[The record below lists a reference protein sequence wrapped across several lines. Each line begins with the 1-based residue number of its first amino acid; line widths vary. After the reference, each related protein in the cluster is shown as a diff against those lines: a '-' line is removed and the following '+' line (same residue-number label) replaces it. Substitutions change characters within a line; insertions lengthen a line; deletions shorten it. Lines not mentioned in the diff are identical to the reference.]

1 MFHIILYNPEI
12 PPNTGNII
20 RLAANTGTQL
30 HLIRPLG
37 FNLSN
42 NSLKRAGL
50 DYKKDADFF
59 LHDSFDL
66 CLNSIKFNEIYAFTK
81 FAKKTFTKIKFKPA
95 PNKFAELAAHDA
107 IVNFSGSE
115 TSGLPDNIIDKI
127 KVTNKLRIPMIMNSR
142 SLNLSNSVAI
152 TVYEGLRQ
160 NKFENLV

>member
-81 FAKKTFTKIKFKPA
+81 FAEKTFTKIKFKR
-95 PNKFAELAAHDA
+95 NDCFL
-107 IVNFSGSE
+107 FGSE
-115 TSGLPDNIIDKI
+115 TSGLPDNILDKI

>member
-12 PPNTGNII
+12 PPNTGNIM

-81 FAKKTFTKIKFKPA
+81 FAKKTFTKIKFKR
-95 PNKFAELAAHDA
+95 NDCFL
-107 IVNFSGSE
+107 FGSE
-115 TSGLPDNIIDKI
+115 TSGLPHNILDKI
-127 KVTNKLRIPMIMNSR
+127 KVTNRLRIPMIMNSR

>member
-12 PPNTGNII
+12 PPNTGNIM
-20 RLAANTGTQL
+20 RLAANTSTQL

-81 FAKKTFTKIKFKPA
+81 FAKKTFTKIKFKR
-95 PNKFAELAAHDA
+95 NDCFL
-107 IVNFSGSE
+107 FGSE
-115 TSGLPDNIIDKI
+115 TSGLPDNILDKI

>member
-1 MFHIILYNPEI
+1 MFHIILYNPEV
-12 PPNTGNII
+12 PPNTGNIM

-30 HLIRPLG
+30 HLIKPIG

-42 NSLKRAGL
+42 NLLKRAGL

-66 CLNSIKFNEIYAFTK
+66 CLNSIKVNEIYAFTK
-81 FAKKTFTKIKFKPA
+81 FAEKTFTKIKFKR
-95 PNKFAELAAHDA
+95 NDCLLF
-107 IVNFSGSE
+107 GSE
-115 TSGLPDNIIDKI
+115 TSGLPDNILDKI

>member
-12 PPNTGNII
+12 PPNTGNIM

-37 FNLSN
+37 FNLSD

-50 DYKKDADFF
+50 DYKKNTDFF

-81 FAKKTFTKIKFKPA
+81 FAKKPFTKIKFKR
-95 PNKFAELAAHDA
+95 NDCFL
-107 IVNFSGSE
+107 FGSE
-115 TSGLPDNIIDKI
+115 TSGLPDNILDKI
-127 KVTNKLRIPMIMNSR
+127 KVTNKLRIPMIVNSR

>member
-12 PPNTGNII
+12 PPNTGNIM

-81 FAKKTFTKIKFKPA
+81 FAKKTFTKIKFKR
-95 PNKFAELAAHDA
+95 NDCFL
-107 IVNFSGSE
+107 FGSE
-115 TSGLPDNIIDKI
+115 TSGLPNNILDKI
-127 KVTNKLRIPMIMNSR
+127 KVKNKLRIPMILNSR

>member
-12 PPNTGNII
+12 PPNTGNIM

-81 FAKKTFTKIKFKPA
+81 FSKKTFTKIKFKR
-95 PNKFAELAAHDA
+95 NDCFL
-107 IVNFSGSE
+107 FGSE
-115 TSGLPDNIIDKI
+115 TSGLPDNILDKI

>member
-81 FAKKTFTKIKFKPA
+81 FAKKTFTKIKFKR
-95 PNKFAELAAHDA
+95 NDCFL
-107 IVNFSGSE
+107 FGSE
-115 TSGLPDNIIDKI
+115 TNGLPDNILDKI
-127 KVTNKLRIPMIMNSR
+127 KVTNKLRIPMIVNSR

>member
-12 PPNTGNII
+12 PPNTGNIM

-59 LHDSFDL
+59 LHDSFDI

-81 FAKKTFTKIKFKPA
+81 FAKKTFTKIKFKR
-95 PNKFAELAAHDA
+95 NDCFL
-107 IVNFSGSE
+107 FGSE
-115 TSGLPDNIIDKI
+115 TSGLPDNILDKI

>member
-12 PPNTGNII
+12 PPNTGNIM

-59 LHDSFDL
+59 LHDNFDL

-81 FAKKTFTKIKFKPA
+81 FAKKTFTKIKFKR
-95 PNKFAELAAHDA
+95 NDCFL
-107 IVNFSGSE
+107 FGSE
-115 TSGLPDNIIDKI
+115 TSGLPNKILDKI
-127 KVTNKLRIPMIMNSR
+127 KVTNRLRIPMIMNSR

>member
-12 PPNTGNII
+12 PPNTGNIM

-81 FAKKTFTKIKFKPA
+81 FAKKTFTKIKFKR
-95 PNKFAELAAHDA
+95 NDCFL
-107 IVNFSGSE
+107 FGSE
-115 TSGLPDNIIDKI
+115 TSGLPDNILDKI
-127 KVTNKLRIPMIMNSR
+127 KVTNRLRIPMIMNSR

-152 TVYEGLRQ
+152 AIYEGLRQ

>member
-12 PPNTGNII
+12 PPNTGNIM

-59 LHDSFDL
+59 LHDNIES
-66 CLNSIKFNEIYAFTK
+66 CLSSIKFNEIYAFTK
-81 FAKKTFTKIKFKPA
+81 FAKKTFTKIKFKR
-95 PNKFAELAAHDA
+95 NDCLLF
-107 IVNFSGSE
+107 GSE
-115 TSGLPDNIIDKI
+115 TSGLPVNILDRI

>member
-12 PPNTGNII
+12 PPNTGNIM
-20 RLAANTGTQL
+20 RLSANTGTQL

-37 FNLSN
+37 FNLSD

-66 CLNSIKFNEIYAFTK
+66 CLNSIKFNEIYALTK
-81 FAKKTFTKIKFKPA
+81 FAKKTFTKIKFKR
-95 PNKFAELAAHDA
+95 NDCFL
-107 IVNFSGSE
+107 FGSE
-115 TSGLPDNIIDKI
+115 TSGLPDNILDKI

>member
-1 MFHIILYNPEI
+1 MFHIILYNPEV
-12 PPNTGNII
+12 PPNTGNIM

-42 NSLKRAGL
+42 NSLKRASL

-81 FAKKTFTKIKFKPA
+81 FAKKTFTKIKFKR
-95 PNKFAELAAHDA
+95 NDCFL
-107 IVNFSGSE
+107 FGSE
-115 TSGLPDNIIDKI
+115 TSGLPDNILDKI

>member
-12 PPNTGNII
+12 PPNTGNIM

-81 FAKKTFTKIKFKPA
+81 FAKKTFTKIKFKK
-95 PNKFAELAAHDA
+95 NDCFL
-107 IVNFSGSE
+107 FGSE
-115 TSGLPDNIIDKI
+115 TSGLPDNILDKI

-152 TVYEGLRQ
+152 TVYEALRQ

>member
-12 PPNTGNII
+12 PPNTGNIM

-81 FAKKTFTKIKFKPA
+81 FAKKTFTKIKFKR
-95 PNKFAELAAHDA
+95 NDCFL
-107 IVNFSGSE
+107 FGSE
-115 TSGLPDNIIDKI
+115 TSGLPNKILDKI
-127 KVTNKLRIPMIMNSR
+127 NVTNRLRIPMIMNSR

-160 NKFENLV
+160 NKFVNLV

>member
-12 PPNTGNII
+12 PPNTGNIM
-20 RLAANTGTQL
+20 RVAANTGTLL

-81 FAKKTFTKIKFKPA
+81 FAKKTFTKIKFKR
-95 PNKFAELAAHDA
+95 NDCFL
-107 IVNFSGSE
+107 FGSE
-115 TSGLPDNIIDKI
+115 TSGLPDNLLDKI
-127 KVTNKLRIPMIMNSR
+127 KVTNRLRIPMIMNSR

-160 NKFENLV
+160 N

>member
-12 PPNTGNII
+12 PPNTGNIM

-81 FAKKTFTKIKFKPA
+81 FAKKTFTKIKFKR
-95 PNKFAELAAHDA
+95 NDCFL
-107 IVNFSGSE
+107 FGSD
-115 TSGLPDNIIDKI
+115 TSGLPDNILDKI

>member
-12 PPNTGNII
+12 PPNTGNIM

-66 CLNSIKFNEIYAFTK
+66 CLNSIKFNEIYAFRK
-81 FAKKTFTKIKFKPA
+81 FAKKTFTKIKFKR
-95 PNKFAELAAHDA
+95 NDCLLF
-107 IVNFSGSE
+107 GSE
-115 TSGLPDNIIDKI
+115 TSGLPDNILDKI

>member
-12 PPNTGNII
+12 PPNTGNIM

-81 FAKKTFTKIKFKPA
+81 FAKKTFTKIKFKR
-95 PNKFAELAAHDA
+95 NDCFLFG
-107 IVNFSGSE
+107 NE
-115 TSGLPDNIIDKI
+115 TSGLPNKILDKI
-127 KVTNKLRIPMIMNSR
+127 KVRNRLRIPMIMNSR

>member
-12 PPNTGNII
+12 PPNTGNIM

-30 HLIRPLG
+30 HLIKPLG
-37 FNLSN
+37 FNLNN

-81 FAKKTFTKIKFKPA
+81 FAKKTFTKIKFKR
-95 PNKFAELAAHDA
+95 NDCFL
-107 IVNFSGSE
+107 FGSE
-115 TSGLPDNIIDKI
+115 TSGLPDNILDKI
-127 KVTNKLRIPMIMNSR
+127 KVTNKLRIPMIVNSR

>member
-12 PPNTGNII
+12 PPNTGNIM

-66 CLNSIKFNEIYAFTK
+66 CLNSIKLNEIYALTK
-81 FAKKTFTKIKFKPA
+81 FAKKTFTKIKFKR
-95 PNKFAELAAHDA
+95 NDCFL
-107 IVNFSGSE
+107 FGSE
-115 TSGLPDNIIDKI
+115 TSGLPDKILDKI
-127 KVTNKLRIPMIMNSR
+127 KVTNRLRIPMIMNSR

>member
-12 PPNTGNII
+12 PPNTGNIM
-20 RLAANTGTQL
+20 RLAANTGTLL

-81 FAKKTFTKIKFKPA
+81 FAKKTFTKIKFKR
-95 PNKFAELAAHDA
+95 NDCFL
-107 IVNFSGSE
+107 FGSE
-115 TSGLPDNIIDKI
+115 TSGLPDNILAKI

>member
-12 PPNTGNII
+12 PPNTGNIM

-81 FAKKTFTKIKFKPA
+81 FAKKTFTKIKFKR
-95 PNKFAELAAHDA
+95 NDCFL
-107 IVNFSGSE
+107 FGSE
-115 TSGLPDNIIDKI
+115 TSGLPNNILDKI

-152 TVYEGLRQ
+152 AIYEGLRQ

>member
-12 PPNTGNII
+12 PPNTGNIM

-81 FAKKTFTKIKFKPA
+81 FAKKTFTKIKFKR
-95 PNKFAELAAHDA
+95 NDCFL
-107 IVNFSGSE
+107 FGSE
-115 TSGLPDNIIDKI
+115 TSGLHDNILDKI
-127 KVTNKLRIPMIMNSR
+127 KVTNRLRIPMIMNSR

>member
-12 PPNTGNII
+12 PPNTGNIM

-66 CLNSIKFNEIYAFTK
+66 CLNSIKFNEIYAFSK
-81 FAKKTFTKIKFKPA
+81 FARKTFTKIKFKR
-95 PNKFAELAAHDA
+95 NDCFL
-107 IVNFSGSE
+107 FGSE
-115 TSGLPDNIIDKI
+115 TSGLPDNILDKI
-127 KVTNKLRIPMIMNSR
+127 KVTNKLRIPMIINSR

>member
-12 PPNTGNII
+12 PPNTGNIM

-50 DYKKDADFF
+50 DYKKNADFF

-81 FAKKTFTKIKFKPA
+81 FAKKTFTKIKFKR
-95 PNKFAELAAHDA
+95 NDCFL
-107 IVNFSGSE
+107 FGSE
-115 TSGLPDNIIDKI
+115 TSGLPDNILNKI
-127 KVTNKLRIPMIMNSR
+127 KVKNKLRIPMIMNSR

>member
-12 PPNTGNII
+12 PPNTGNIM

-81 FAKKTFTKIKFKPA
+81 FAEKTFTQIKFKR
-95 PNKFAELAAHDA
+95 NDCLLF
-107 IVNFSGSE
+107 GSE
-115 TSGLPDNIIDKI
+115 TSGLPDNILDKI

-152 TVYEGLRQ
+152 TIYEGLRQ
-160 NKFENLV
+160 NEFKNLV

>member
-12 PPNTGNII
+12 PPNTGNIM

-42 NSLKRAGL
+42 NSLKRARL

-81 FAKKTFTKIKFKPA
+81 FAKKTFTKIKFKR
-95 PNKFAELAAHDA
+95 NDCFL
-107 IVNFSGSE
+107 FGSE
-115 TSGLPDNIIDKI
+115 TSGLPDNILDKI

>member
-81 FAKKTFTKIKFKPA
+81 FAKKTFTKIKFKR
-95 PNKFAELAAHDA
+95 NDCFL
-107 IVNFSGSE
+107 FGSE
-115 TSGLPDNIIDKI
+115 TSGLPDNILDKI

-160 NKFENLV
+160 NKFENLI

>member
-12 PPNTGNII
+12 PPNTGNIM

-50 DYKKDADFF
+50 DYKKNADFF

-81 FAKKTFTKIKFKPA
+81 FAKKTFTKIKFKR
-95 PNKFAELAAHDA
+95 NDCFL
-107 IVNFSGSE
+107 FGSE
-115 TSGLPDNIIDKI
+115 TSGLPDNILDEI

>member
-12 PPNTGNII
+12 PPNTGNIM
-20 RLAANTGTQL
+20 RLTANTGTQL

-37 FNLSN
+37 FNLSD

-81 FAKKTFTKIKFKPA
+81 FAKKTFTKIKFKR
-95 PNKFAELAAHDA
+95 NDCFL
-107 IVNFSGSE
+107 FGSE
-115 TSGLPDNIIDKI
+115 TSGLPDNILDKL
-127 KVTNKLRIPMIMNSR
+127 KDTNKLRIPMIMNSR

-160 NKFENLV
+160 NKFCLLYTSPSPRD